1 MRCAYPMMLDVSQRL
16 VVIVGGGAVAARKA
30 RGLLDAGATR
40 LRIISPEFCD
50 TVPTGIE
57 RITGPYDP
65 RHLEGADLV
74 FAATDDAAVNA
85 AVVNDAHRLNLF
97 VNRADSTELSEG
109 DFATPAALRH
119 EDLVIT
125 VSTGGAP
132 ALAAAIRDDL
142 RAKLDPR
149 WTAMVRAARELRP
162 RALEILDLERRRQIL
177 RDMTTPEALQVLDRQ
192 GVQGLWNW
200 LCQRHPEAKP

>member
-1 MRCAYPMMLDVSQRL
+1 MMLDVSQRL

-30 RGLLDAGATR
+30 RGLLDGGASR
-40 LRIISPEFCD
+40 VRMISPDFCD
-50 TVPTGIE
+50 TVPPEVE
-57 RITGPYDP
+57 RITGGYEL
-65 RHLEGADLV
+65 RHLEGAGLV
-74 FAATDDAAVNA
+74 FAATDDTAVND
-85 AVVNDAHRLNLF
+85 AVVNDAHGLNLL
-97 VNRADSTELSEG
+97 VNRADATETSEG
-109 DFATPAALRH
+109 DFATPATLRH

-149 WTAMVRAARELRP
+149 LTAMVRAVKDLRP
-162 RALEILDLERRRQIL
+162 RALEILDIERRRQIL
-177 RDMTTPEALQVLDRQ
+177 RGMTTPQALQVLDRQ

-200 LCQRHPEAKP
+200 LCQCHPANHPEEKQ

>member
-1 MRCAYPMMLDVSQRL
+1 MMLDVSQRL

-30 RGLLDAGATR
+30 RGLLDAGATHI
-40 LRIISPEFCD
+40 RIISPEFCD
-50 TVPTGIE
+50 TVPTNLE
-57 RITGPYDP
+57 RITGVYDP
-65 RHLEGADLV
+65 HHLDGAELV

-97 VNRADSTELSEG
+97 VNRADPTESSEG

-119 EDLVIT
+119 EDLVVT

-149 WTAMVRAARELRP
+149 WVTMIRAAKELRP
-162 RALEILDLERRRQIL
+162 RALEILPLERRRLIL
-177 RDMTTPEALQVLDRQ
+177 RDMTTPQALEVLGRH
-192 GVQGLWNW
+192 GPEGLWNW
-200 LCQRHPEAKP
+200 LCQRHPQENA